1 MKKFVLL
8 LVFLLS
14 LPLVSSGE
22 INVMKLRASNHPE
35 FLRIVLEGEHSVIEA
50 ARVYQRTQNILV
62 KFPDKTFLIE
72 KKKIDVPFTKKDNNS
87 IMFYPGVFRG
97 LKVFRLKHPDRL
109 VIDIYLQ
116 DKQKQLERTILPDR
130 EEKRPPVPFFAMP
143 DAKKK
148 KKASEV
154 SIVIIDPGHGGYD
167 NGLTKGRYHEKNVV
181 LDISRKL
188 NSLITR
194 GDLKG
199 YLTRGSDRFMT
210 QLERAEFANAKEP
223 EIFLSIHIGTR
234 KNMVIYLPVI
244 TDDVSD
250 VVKPYLSNKGQK
262 EHMQK
267 TITLLNAMKEA
278 ITVEFGEDMVLV
290 QPLPYSIIS
299 KTESASLMIELPFFD
314 NAVYAEKVKTKMANT
329 LYKGLYIYEEIK
341 TKK

>member
-22 INVMKLRASNHPE
+22 TNVLKLRASNHPE
-35 FLRIVLEGEHSVIEA
+35 FLRIVLEGELPVIEA
-50 ARVYQRTQNILV
+50 ARVYQKTQNILV
-62 KFPDKTFLIE
+62 KFPDKTFSIE
-72 KKKIDVPFTKKDNNS
+72 KEKIEIPFAQKDDNT
-87 IMFYPGVFRG
+87 IILFPGKFRG

-109 VIDIYLQ
+109 VIDVYLQ
-116 DKQKQLERTILPDR
+116 KKHEQVGRTLTPDR
-130 EEKRPPVPFFAMP
+130 EKKRPFPFFAMP
-143 DAKKK
+143 DAKNK

-154 SIVIIDPGHGGYD
+154 STVIIDPGHGGYD
-167 NGLTKGRYHEKNVV
+167 NGLTKGRYLEKNVV

-188 NSLITR
+188 NTRINR

-210 QLERAEFANAKEP
+210 QLERAKFANAKGP

-250 VVKPYLSNKGQK
+250 VVKPYLSNKGQE

-278 ITVEFGEDMVLV
+278 ITVEFGEDMVSI
-290 QPLPYSIIS
+290 QPLPYSILS
-299 KTESASLMIELPFFD
+299 KTESASLMIELPSFD
-314 NAVYAEKVKTKMANT
+314 NYVYAEEVRAKMANT

-341 TKK
+341 TK